1 MTKVN
6 SIPTFFV
13 YYTPKVHFIRMDE
26 NGTET
31 EEFYDGEVIV
41 DIMKE
46 GVFDQQLSDEARP
59 HFLEFFRSR
68 LMDNLSARYIYSF
81 EDPVIVAMAHTLEE
95 AKAID
100 ALGAYDAWMGRDG
113 IPSDGKKE
121 AA

>member
-1 MTKVN
+1 MANVN

-46 GVFDQQLSDEARP
+46 GVFDQQLSDRERP

-68 LMDNLSARYIYSF
+68 LMDNLGARYIHSF
-81 EDPVIVAMAHTLEE
+81 ADPHIVAMAHTLEE
-95 AKAID
+95 AEAID
-100 ALGAYDAWMGRDG
+100 ALSAYEAWIAFRDG
-113 IPSDGKKE
+113 NKE